1 MAYRRANLEHAAAS
15 EANLLQGAVLIV
27 LLALPMLAMTQPDL
41 AIFGLHP
48 ISVLMIAAYLFG
60 LRLMGQAR
68 DQEGKEEQSSDR
80 AQAPHHTVRDVCV
93 ACHIGRRCRLDSGPS
108 SDLDFGACRFRRDGG
123 WRRVDGNHYVAA
135 ETGDRR
141 CRGALALA
149 VGDILGGNAFDV
161 LFLSASDA
169 AFPGGSI
176 YAAISVTEVF
186 WVALTI
192 ALVGVLL
199 VGLLRREKHGI
210 GNIGFESALVL
221 VAPLGSRPGA
231 WFLAAA
237 SPRARCDGCEAA
249 ILQMGIHR

>member
-1 MAYRRANLEHAAAS
+1 
-15 EANLLQGAVLIV
+15 
-27 LLALPMLAMTQPDL
+27 MLA
-41 AIFGLHP
+41 
-48 ISVLMIAAYLFG
+48 ISVAGAGWIP
-60 LRLMGQAR
+60 
-68 DQEGKEEQSSDR
+68 
-80 AQAPHHTVRDVCV
+80 AQAAISISVH
-93 ACHIGRRCRLDSGPS
+93 AG
-108 SDLDFGACRFRRDGG
+108 F
-123 WRRVDGNHYVAA
+123 A
-135 ETGDRR
+135 ETVVGGVLTAITTSLPKLVIAVVAVR
-141 CRGALALA
+141 RGALALA

-210 GNIGFESALVL
+210 GNTGFESALVL